1 MTATETPVKGSFRG
15 LSDVPLVARQVG
27 FEQLSF
33 WLNPIGAALTIGF
46 SLVFIVIF
54 LSTSRHSTV
63 NYLPVDLGQYYV
75 PAFVAYGVMAACFNI
90 LAITMVNRREL
101 GLLKRL
107 RLSPLPTWMLLTA
120 IFVNWMIIAL
130 IQVVLVLL
138 LGRFGYAVHGP
149 HDVGA
154 FLADSDRGHVQLHGH
169 GGGHQHRGAQRRR
182 RGPDREPGVLHP
194 RRALGALLPDQGRFG
209 TGHVHGLLPDPAPH
223 PGVGRHVQRHPGHVA
238 VERPPGHCPLG
249 RGGRLREPPAL
260 GLVAQARVSG
270 GAIGTRRGCVG
281 SSCQICVVTK
291 CPECKR
297 GDTVPRR
304 SAAGC
309 ARRGR

>member
-1 MTATETPVKGSFRG
+1 MTTTETPVKGSFRG

-33 WLNPIGAALTIGF
+33 WLNPVGAVLTIGF

-63 NYLPVDLGQYYV
+63 NFLSVDLGQYYV

-120 IFVNWMIIAL
+120 VFVNWMIIAL

-138 LGRFGYAVHGP
+138 LGRFGYGVHGP
-149 HDVGA
+149 HDVGT
-154 FLADSDRGHVQLHGH
+154 FLLILIVGMFSFTAM
-169 GGGHQHRGAQRRR
+169 
-182 RGPDREPGVLHP
+182 
-194 RRALGALLPDQGRFG
+194 
-209 TGHVHGLLPDPAPH
+209 
-223 PGVGRHVQRHPGHVA
+223 GVGISTVVPNADAAGPIVSLVFFILVALSGLYFPIKAGSGLATFTGFFPIRH
-238 VERPPGHCPLG
+238 LI
-249 RGGRLREPPAL
+249 L
-260 GLVAQARVSG
+260 GLVDTFNGIPGTSQWNDLLVIALWGVAGVFVSL
-270 GAIGTRRGCVG
+270 RRWDW
-281 SSCQICVVTK
+281 S
-291 CPECKR
+291 PKR
-297 GDTVPRR
+297 G
-304 SAAGC
+304 
-309 ARRGR
+309 